1 MSTSS
6 GTAADLAEIRS
17 LADRYAIAM
26 DQIDLDAFPQL
37 FVPEGALVVMAP
49 GRDKLMGTFQG
60 PGPDGVGLVARLM
73 DGLYRDTLHNITT
86 HHVTVDGDE
95 ARGWT
100 YTLAYHMV
108 DGEDGGSVE
117 TLGVKYEDHF
127 VHTPGG
133 WRFHTRRATRLWSQ
147 ITPTPREPLQIDHA
161 AARAN
166 GGART
171 T

>member
-1 MSTSS
+1 MTSRS

-26 DQIDLDAFPQL
+26 DQIDLDAFPEL
-37 FVPEGALVVMAP
+37 FVPEGALVVLAP
-49 GRDKLMGTFQG
+49 GRAEPMGTFQG

-73 DGLYRDTLHNITT
+73 EGLYRDTSHNITT
-86 HHVTVDGDE
+86 HHVIVDGDE

-100 YTLAYHMV
+100 YTLAYHV
-108 DGEDGGSVE
+108 VAGDDGGVLE

-127 VHTPGG
+127 VRTSAG

-147 ITPTPREPLQIDHA
+147 ITPTPYEPLKIDRA
-161 AARAN
+161 AADARHRTSRA
-166 GGART
+166 
-171 T
+171 